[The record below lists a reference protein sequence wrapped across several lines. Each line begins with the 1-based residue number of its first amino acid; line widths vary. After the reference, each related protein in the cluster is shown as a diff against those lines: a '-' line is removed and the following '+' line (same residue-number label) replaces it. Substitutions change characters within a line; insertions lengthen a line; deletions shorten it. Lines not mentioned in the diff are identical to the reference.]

1 MKEIAFGGYGDLK
14 RRGAIGGSIF
24 GEVSVVETVNA
35 AARGP
40 VRRYFDGVHRRLS
53 VRQVLFNGSDTA
65 AIKRKVLPAVNQQLV
80 DNGLIDSM
88 TVTADH
94 PLAVWG
100 VSARNR
106 VGTFRSRS

>member
-40 VRRYFDGVHRRLS
+40 VRRYFDGVQRQFS
-53 VRQVLFNGSDTA
+53 VRQLLLGGSDTA
-65 AIKRKVLPAVNQQLV
+65 KAKTAMLPEVSQQSTGCRLV
-80 DNGLIDSM
+80 DRTSV
-88 TVTADH
+88 TVDH
-94 PLAVWG
+94 LHA
-100 VSARNR
+100 VSA
-106 VGTFRSRS
+106 VSVGSPAGTFRSRS